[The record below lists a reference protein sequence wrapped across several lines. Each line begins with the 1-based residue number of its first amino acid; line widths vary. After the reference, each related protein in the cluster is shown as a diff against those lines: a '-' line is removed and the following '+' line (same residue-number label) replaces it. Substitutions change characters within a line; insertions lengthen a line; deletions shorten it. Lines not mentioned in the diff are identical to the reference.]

1 MLFTKASEYALI
13 SLIYISQK
21 SEAVDVDT
29 MSNELKISKSF
40 LAKILQSLAK
50 DKILKSYKG
59 ANGGFTMG
67 DEAKNI
73 SVKAIIESVEK
84 RPTSVFECSSSQ
96 NDCPSNKAASCQI
109 WSIFNRLQQK
119 VDETL
124 ENISLADIM
133 NEK

>member
-21 SEAVDVDT
+21 QEPIDVDT

-50 DKILKSYKG
+50 DKILKSFKG
-59 ANGGFTMG
+59 ANGGFTLG
-67 DEAKNI
+67 DDPKNI
-73 SVKAIIESVEK
+73 SIKAIVQSVEK
-84 RPTSVFECSSSQ
+84 RPTNVFECSSSA
-96 NDCPSNKAASCQI
+96 DECPSNKAATCQI
-109 WSIFNRLQQK
+109 WSMFNNLQQK

-124 ENISLADIM
+124 ENIRLQDII
-133 NEK
+133 NKQ